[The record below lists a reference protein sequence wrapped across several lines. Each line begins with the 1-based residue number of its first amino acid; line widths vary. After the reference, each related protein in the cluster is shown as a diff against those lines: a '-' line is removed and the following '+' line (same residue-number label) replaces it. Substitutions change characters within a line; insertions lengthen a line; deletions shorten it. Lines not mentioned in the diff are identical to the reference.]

1 MEKILGVA
9 EAREKFSEIVEQVQ
23 YRGQAFIISRHGKP
37 AAAVV
42 PVDVFESWKRQRES
56 FFNAIR
62 QIQEANPEADPAQV
76 WEDVLKAQQ
85 AARRA
90 GQ

>member
-1 MEKILGVA
+1 MEKKLGVA

-23 YRGQAFIISRHGKP
+23 YRGEAFIISRHGKP

-42 PVDVFESWKRQRES
+42 PVDVFENWKRQRKT
-56 FFNAIR
+56 FFDTVR
-62 QIQEANPEADPAQV
+62 QIQEANLEADPGQV
-76 WEDVLKAQQ
+76 WEDVLEAQQ
-85 AARRA
+85 AARRS

>member
-1 MEKILGVA
+1 MEKKLGVA

-23 YRGQAFIISRHGKP
+23 YRGEAFIISRHGKP

-42 PVDVFESWKRQRES
+42 PVDVFENWKRQRKA
-56 FFNAIR
+56 FFDAVR
-62 QIQEANPEADPAQV
+62 QIQEANLEADPGKV
-76 WEDVLKAQQ
+76 WEGVLEAQQ